1 MLLDTLFGLFVFIC
15 RFHSNPDNS
24 CSYLTDNFKS
34 RCLQIFNYHRLLS
47 WDNTRGLHVDI
58 FKVSQIAQQNIR
70 TPSTETIN
78 IAHRLGANMLFL
90 SHRRLSRR
98 IPTDQHIPR
107 RQWAQWLPR
116 RLLIRLQYQQKQI
129 LDHFWWRRWFRR
141 LRFGGQGLGRLS
153 ILEWLPKGAI

>member
-1 MLLDTLFGLFVFIC
+1 MASHSLTGFRLRTQLYIVKSQISLLKTKLKCISFWFRKQMNNIKLSHLSCCLTLCLVCFVFIC

-98 IPTDQHIPR
+98 IPADQHIPR
-107 RQWAQWLPR
+107 RQWAQ
-116 RLLIRLQYQQKQI
+116 
-129 LDHFWWRRWFRR
+129 
-141 LRFGGQGLGRLS
+141 
-153 ILEWLPKGAI
+153 